1 MKRWVEWVRTN
12 TGLKLVSLLLASFV
26 WFFVKA
32 VTSDWRTVEGVQ
44 LEIRV
49 HSGMQ
54 VVNSSTRYVNVTVR
68 GAQEDLRQ
76 ASRNEL
82 FAVLDLTDEK
92 ATGRVIAP
100 LTAKMIR
107 HPRRVQ
113 VVAVE
118 PTNIVVRIEPMTE

>member
-1 MKRWVEWVRTN
+1 MKHWVEWVRTN
-12 TGLKLVSLLLASFV
+12 TGLKLLSLMLAAFA

-44 LEIRV
+44 LEVRV
-49 HSGMQ
+49 RPGLT
-54 VVNSSTRYVNVTVR
+54 VANSSTRYVNVTVR

-82 FAVLDLTDEK
+82 FAVLDLTRED
-92 ATGRVIAP
+92 APGRVIAG
-100 LTAKMIR
+100 LTPKMIR

-118 PTNIVVRIEPMTE
+118 PTNVVVRIEKAAE